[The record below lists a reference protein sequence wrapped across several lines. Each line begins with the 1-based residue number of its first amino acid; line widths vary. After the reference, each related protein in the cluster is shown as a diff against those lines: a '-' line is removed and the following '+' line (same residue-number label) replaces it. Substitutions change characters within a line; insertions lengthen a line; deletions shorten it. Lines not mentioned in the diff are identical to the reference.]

1 MMGFF
6 ARPYSRRLA
15 ISAAVTVALFGT
27 LAVVLAGGV
36 PDVRDREIAP
46 EQPGWTSIPVPFEAA
61 ADGDGR
67 ATHRLR
73 LFTATPAVMLGTPE
87 IDILFATSVRGRP
100 LRIVH
105 GAIDTAGCRYATP
118 QGERIRSNALVRF
131 VRTEPCVPPPDPSGE
146 IVLTMQVT
154 PDQPLAIWA
163 LQPPAPARGDGLI
176 FIGAKPDATEAVP
189 VVRGRYVEL
198 RQASPFRRV
207 DLLAYA
213 WQLGGTACWIGGVVA
228 AAGLLFAVGI
238 GLFRPFS
245 IRRPGESWLRQPV
258 GAGALALSLGLL
270 YAVIV
275 PPFQAPDEPHHFLAF
290 TDLVGRPELAAQ
302 AEDLGRAGHLQ
313 RIKFHVLDKL
323 RPVDVGRPLAGEWDA
338 DTFPMRVAERSRT
351 TELLWRAVGRLVPDR
366 SAPGMLLAL
375 RAVNALVFSLSVAV
389 GVALLHAVGAAP
401 IAACAALLVPALPFF
416 AVHVSEF
423 ALLTSTYVLLACVVA
438 GLFVDGSRTHWLG
451 LPFGLSCSLMLA
463 GGRAAG
469 PLVAFV
475 AAIPLGRALLATRA
489 AAGAPG
495 ARASAWRHA
504 LVFWGGAAAGA
515 SVLILLS
522 TEEFTRGL
530 FPRDASQAEGWFRS
544 AARLLRE
551 QPWLIALLAPAGCAA
566 EVGTARVRAWLRRT
580 GWNAGRAARVM
591 AYGAAAALAGIAVAS
606 LVVEM
611 PRLARLVFTRVSVP
625 PLVPYVA
632 DVLTV
637 FSTSVRLRHP
647 DFFLSTSFW
656 GAFGWTETQIPS
668 GMVTA
673 LVGLFGALAVLLL
686 VRVGRSRDVR
696 KTAWIALLWAGSLG
710 AVALYAVS
718 SHYLYRNL
726 HGRYLVGLYLSGLA
740 VVLTAPSLRLPS
752 AVPDPDGPRG
762 AGLAVAGLLAAIHAV
777 ALAVVLCRYF

>member
-1 MMGFF
+1 MGFSV
-6 ARPYSRRLA
+6 RPWSRELA
-15 ISAAVTVALFGT
+15 ISAAVTAALFGT

-61 ADGDGR
+61 TEGGGSEAQ
-67 ATHRLR
+67 RLR
-73 LFTATPAVMLGTPE
+73 LFTATPAVVLGTPE

-100 LRIVH
+100 LRILR
-105 GAIDTAGCRYATP
+105 GSIDIAGCRFTTP
-118 QGERIRSNALVRF
+118 EGERIRSNALVRF
-131 VRTEPCVPPPDPSGE
+131 VRSAPCVPPLGPSGE
-146 IVLTMQVT
+146 MVLTMQVT

-176 FIGAKPDATEAVP
+176 FIGAEPDATEAVP

-213 WQLGGTACWIGGVVA
+213 WQLAERPSWIGGAVA
-228 AAGLLFAVGI
+228 AAGLLFALGI
-238 GLFRPFS
+238 WLFRPFS
-245 IRRPGESWLRQPV
+245 IGRPGECWLRQPV

-290 TDLVGRPELAAQ
+290 ADLVGRPELAAQ
-302 AEDLGRAGHLQ
+302 AEDLGRTGHLQ

-323 RPVDVGRPLAGEWDA
+323 RPADVGRPLAGEWDA
-338 DTFPMRVAERSRT
+338 DTFPMPVAERSRT
-351 TELLWRAVGRLVPDR
+351 TELLWRAVGRFVTDR
-366 SAPGMLLAL
+366 RAPGVLLAL

-389 GVALLHAVGAAP
+389 GVALLRAVGAAP
-401 IAACAALLVPALPFF
+401 TAACAALLVPALPFF

-469 PLVAFV
+469 PLVVFL
-475 AAIPLGRALLATRA
+475 AAVLLARAIVGTRD
-489 AAGAPG
+489 AAGVPG
-495 ARASAWRHA
+495 TRASAWRHA

-530 FPRDASQAEGWFRS
+530 FPRDASQTQGWFRS

-551 QPWLIALLAPAGCAA
+551 QPWLVALLAPAGCVV
-566 EVGTARVRAWLRRT
+566 EVGIARMRAWLHRR
-580 GWNAGRAARVM
+580 GWNAGRAARMM
-591 AYGAAAALAGIAVAS
+591 AYGGAAALAGIAVAS

-611 PRLARLVFTRVSVP
+611 PRLTRLVFTRVSVP

-632 DVLTV
+632 DVLAV

-656 GAFGWTETQIPS
+656 GAFGWTETQLPS

-696 KTAWIALLWAGSLG
+696 KTIWIMLLWAGSFG
-710 AVALYAVS
+710 AVVLYAVS

-740 VVLTAPSLRLPS
+740 VVLTASLRLPA